1 MRPLANHGG
10 LPRMSLNHRRV
21 CEALQVQGQFGNPMG
36 DVANH
41 AIGFVEGYD
50 E

>member
-1 MRPLANHGG
+1 
-10 LPRMSLNHRRV
+10 MSLNHHRV
-21 CEALQVQGQFGNPMG
+21 CEALLVQGQFGNPMG